1 MSTLSTA
8 SEGHNTIDVAQD
20 IQVPAR
26 QTRWLQGALIGGLA
40 ALIASGIMLWTGRAW
55 GGAILAQLMSERII
69 DLTPLSVFSR
79 ILAAL
84 ESNAKPL
91 TLLGLTLVQT
101 FAGAGIGA
109 FYARRVAGTDVLRR
123 LTGGLVLSLLVW
135 LFLSIVAAPLGSVG
149 LFARDAQ
156 NAGATQATFV
166 LAALSFGAI
175 VATFLP
181 WPFLRNAT
189 TAPEASRR
197 RLIQLAGISV
207 LALPA
212 LVATG
217 YIGRYVQQLRTT
229 FSPELATVTEDGPG
243 EFDFAGMPEE
253 ITPTDAFYVVSKN
266 FVDPEVDSSGW
277 ALEVGGLVEQPF
289 SLSYTDLI
297 ARDSVEFTAT
307 LECISNDVGGPYISN
322 AVWRGFPLSEL
333 LNDAGLQDG
342 IVDLEMHA
350 ADGYVESMPI
360 EKALDDVMLVHTM
373 NGEPLT
379 YGHGYPARLIVP
391 GILGMKNVKWVTL
404 LIAVNQDI
412 QGYWQERG
420 WSDIATMLTMSRIDT
435 PKKGYK
441 ATLGETVQ
449 IGGVAFGGELGISRV
464 EISLDDGATWHD
476 ARLSDPLSDLSWRLW
491 SHDYLADQ
499 PGTRKMVIRATNGEG
514 VLQEI
519 AEQPPLPAGSTGY
532 HRESFEV
539 VG

>member
-1 MSTLSTA
+1 MATLAAA
-8 SEGHNTIDVAQD
+8 SEGHDTAEIGRET
-20 IQVPAR
+20 QVLDER
-26 QTRWLQGALIGGLA
+26 TRWFHGALIGGVA

-91 TLLGLTLVQT
+91 TLLGLTVVQV
-101 FAGAGIGA
+101 FAGAGIGV
-109 FYARRVAGTDVLRR
+109 FYARRVAATGVMRR
-123 LTGGLVLSLLVW
+123 LTSGTVLSLVVW

-166 LAALSFGAI
+166 LAALTFGTI

-181 WPFLRNAT
+181 WPLLWNAD
-189 TAPEASRR
+189 TAPDASRR
-197 RLIQLAGISV
+197 RLVQLTGISV

-212 LVATG
+212 LAATG
-217 YIGRYVQQLRTT
+217 YIGRYVQKLRTT
-229 FSPELATVTEDGPG
+229 FSPELATITEDGTG
-243 EFDFAGMPEE
+243 DFEFAGMPEE

-277 ALEVGGLVEQPF
+277 ALEVGGLVERPF
-289 SLSYTDLI
+289 SLSFTDLV

-307 LECISNDVGGPYISN
+307 LECISNGVGGPYISN
-322 AVWRGFPLSEL
+322 AVWRGFPLADL
-333 LNDAGLQDG
+333 LNDAGLQTN

-350 ADGYVESMPI
+350 DDGYVESMPI

-379 YGHGYPARLIVP
+379 HGHGYPARLIVP
-391 GILGMKNVKWVTL
+391 GIYGMKNVKWVTR
-404 LIAVNQDI
+404 LIAVDQDI

-435 PKKGYK
+435 PRQGYK
-441 ATLGETVQ
+441 ATLGETVR
-449 IGGVAFGGELGISRV
+449 IGGVAFGGDQGVSRV
-464 EISLDDGATWHD
+464 EISLDDGATWQD
-476 ARLSDPLSDLSWRLW
+476 AKLSNPLSDLSWHLW
-491 SHDYLADQ
+491 SYDYLADQ
-499 PGTRKMVIRATNGEG
+499 PGTRKMVVRATDGKG
-514 VLQEI
+514 ILQEI
-519 AEQPPLPAGSTGY
+519 AEQPPLPDGSTGY

-539 VG
+539 SG